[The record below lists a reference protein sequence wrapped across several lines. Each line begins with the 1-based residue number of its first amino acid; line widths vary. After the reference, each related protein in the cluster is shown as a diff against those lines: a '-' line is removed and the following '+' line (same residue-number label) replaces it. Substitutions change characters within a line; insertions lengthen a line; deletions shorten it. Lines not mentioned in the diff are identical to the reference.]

1 MIDDRSMAAILYT
14 DVCATNYDEAV
25 REITSW
31 TRSRESRYVCI
42 CNVHMIMEAY
52 DDPKFRDVV
61 NGADLVTADGVP
73 LVWCLKMLGHGDAS
87 RVYGPELTK
96 RLCER
101 AESEGLSV
109 GFFGGTEEGLREL
122 NRRLGREY
130 PSLKIAYSCSPPF
143 RQITQEEDREI
154 ASGIVNSGVQILFV
168 GLGCPK
174 QERWMADHKGQL
186 PVVMVGVGAAFDFLA
201 GLKAQAPSWMQRSG
215 LEWLFRL
222 LTEPRRLWVRYL
234 KHNPRFVWLA
244 GKQIVT
250 ARLGR

>member
-1 MIDDRSMAAILYT
+1 MGSYVEVMGYEET
-14 DVCATNYDEAV
+14 V
-25 REITSW
+25 RRVESW
-31 TRSRESRYVCI
+31 GRKFDSRYVCV
-42 CNVHMIMEAY
+42 CNVHMIMEAH
-52 DDPKFRDVV
+52 DDPTFRDVV

-73 LVWCLKMLGHGDAS
+73 LVWCLKMLGHSKAT

-96 RLCER
+96 RLCGRVER
-101 AESEGLSV
+101 GGLSV
-109 GFFGGTEEGLREL
+109 GFFGGTEDVLREL
-122 NRRLGREY
+122 IRRLGIEY
-130 PSLKIAYSCSPPF
+130 PSLKITYSFSPPF
-143 RQITQEEDREI
+143 RQISEEEDRAIVSEI
-154 ASGIVNSGVQILFV
+154 VSSGVQILFV

-201 GLKAQAPSWMQRSG
+201 GLKAQAPNWMQRVG

-222 LTEPRRLWVRYL
+222 ITEPRRLWVRYL

-244 GKQIVT
+244 GKQIVV